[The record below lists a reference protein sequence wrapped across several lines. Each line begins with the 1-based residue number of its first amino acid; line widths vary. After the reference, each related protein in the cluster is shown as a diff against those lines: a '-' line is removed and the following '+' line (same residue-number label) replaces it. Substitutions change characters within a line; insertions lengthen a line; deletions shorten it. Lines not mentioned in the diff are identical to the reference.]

1 MRVVSRTPF
10 FYFHDDICNFTDLES
25 NIAGINEDIKSFDA
39 RLKFAADIQSAAEV
53 YAIQ

>member
-1 MRVVSRTPF
+1 MYIV
-10 FYFHDDICNFTDLES
+10 DDCACFLDLKS

-53 YAIQ
+53 SFLC